1 MSKIRV
7 IISILMCVAMALFL
21 YFSPQYIITGTDRD
35 RVGEWLTPSKEGFTG
50 TISVWHIVGFKPYIG
65 GVSNWLSARA
75 KTVEKRHFG
84 VFIEVEAMTL
94 AECEER
100 MKNGECADMYSFPS
114 GWCGSSI
121 LRPIGAVVADDIDGR
136 FFSTG
141 VSSGEQ
147 YAVPYMYSGYMLA
160 LNTAVA
166 NERSVKLPNGETFT
180 NEWVCDAA
188 KKMSFERGKKR
199 ERVYGAAGNRTVAAL
214 LGIVGDVGKHE
225 HFRANEAAMTVT
237 DIRGIGDLERAAANG
252 NDISIRYY
260 PIGEYTDL
268 VQYIGVAAGTDEAK
282 LPYALEFIEQLF
294 TEKAQEK
301 LVQIGLFPV
310 VLPEEKYVFEQT
322 CAGLLYE
329 ALLDTRI
336 PNTFLLNSARTD
348 IENAVEN
355 ALVTGETDRLKKIL
369 ESLRQQKK

>member
-1 MSKIRV
+1 
-7 IISILMCVAMALFL
+7 
-21 YFSPQYIITGTDRD
+21 
-35 RVGEWLTPSKEGFTG
+35 
-50 TISVWHIVGFKPYIG
+50 
-65 GVSNWLSARA
+65 
-75 KTVEKRHFG
+75 
-84 VFIEVEAMTL
+84 
-94 AECEER
+94 
-100 MKNGECADMYSFPS
+100 
-114 GWCGSSI
+114 
-121 LRPIGAVVADDIDGR
+121 
-136 FFSTG
+136 
-141 VSSGEQ
+141 
-147 YAVPYMYSGYMLA
+147 
-160 LNTAVA
+160 
-166 NERSVKLPNGETFT
+166 
-180 NEWVCDAA
+180 
-188 KKMSFERGKKR
+188 
-199 ERVYGAAGNRTVAAL
+199 
-214 LGIVGDVGKHE
+214 
-225 HFRANEAAMTVT
+225 MTVT

-355 ALVTGETDRLKKIL
+355 ALVTGETDRLKKIV